1 MKKSKINIVKQETK
15 IILSTDSEYEL
26 KQDEDNKSWMEFI
39 DNLIQKKIT
48 PTEEKVNMIEEDV
61 YLADQIL
68 PDLQK
73 DIEIESKEAIQS
85 AKKFKTMEA
94 LEEVCGS

>member
-1 MKKSKINIVKQETK
+1 MESSLTLTFTDESDSLYRNKKMKKSKINIVKQETK

-48 PTEEKVNMIEEDV
+48 PTEENVHEEDV
-61 YLADQIL
+61 YLAD
-68 PDLQK
+68 
-73 DIEIESKEAIQS
+73 
-85 AKKFKTMEA
+85 
-94 LEEVCGS
+94 

>member
-61 YLADQIL
+61 YLAD
-68 PDLQK
+68 
-73 DIEIESKEAIQS
+73 
-85 AKKFKTMEA
+85 
-94 LEEVCGS
+94 